1 MDKGHF
7 IRTNGFLYY
16 EKNPFL
22 KYVFGKGDKPI
33 NRFIKIL
40 FGWYIL
46 IFVVCW
52 YDGTLFLENG
62 NIGLIQDLVMYVL
75 LLVLTLMTS
84 AMFNMFKKINELFDI
99 SEDSVGLI
107 QVFKKQ
113 EFKQNIF
120 GREKLRIVNIISL
133 NASTKRRYFWYT
145 IIIWFMIY
153 YLFQIQIPV
162 FSPQIVKSWANWP
175 QQHLLS
181 YFMGCLWSYFAFG
194 IILANISWYTIAA
207 SCLIFKFVYKLTRRN
222 AIKVIPVSPDG
233 KGGLA
238 CLGKMSFATTL
249 ILIPGLV
256 FMIAWILLF
265 GIDLSAMIGL
275 PIYLFILILI
285 FFSPLYSVHQAM
297 SNAKK
302 VEMGQLSKAFRIRYE
317 KFMDSYAGTGDK
329 SNQQENSQEIL
340 AELSRLEQLYRRA
353 ERKEACPHRI
363 DPGDFKTIA

>member
-107 QVFKKQ
+107 QVFKKLK
-113 EFKQNIF
+113 E
-120 GREKLRIVNIISL
+120 
-133 NASTKRRYFWYT
+133 
-145 IIIWFMIY
+145 IY
-153 YLFQIQIPV
+153 
-162 FSPQIVKSWANWP
+162 
-175 QQHLLS
+175 
-181 YFMGCLWSYFAFG
+181 
-194 IILANISWYTIAA
+194 
-207 SCLIFKFVYKLTRRN
+207 
-222 AIKVIPVSPDG
+222 IK
-233 KGGLA
+233 
-238 CLGKMSFATTL
+238 
-249 ILIPGLV
+249 
-256 FMIAWILLF
+256 
-265 GIDLSAMIGL
+265 
-275 PIYLFILILI
+275 
-285 FFSPLYSVHQAM
+285 
-297 SNAKK
+297 
-302 VEMGQLSKAFRIRYE
+302 
-317 KFMDSYAGTGDK
+317 
-329 SNQQENSQEIL
+329 
-340 AELSRLEQLYRRA
+340 
-353 ERKEACPHRI
+353 
-363 DPGDFKTIA
+363 